1 MAPLSF
7 HEARE
12 RVLAE
17 VRAARGVPPAEKV
30 ALAEAAGRVLAVNI
44 AADRDSPALERSLR
58 DGYAVRTADLPGT
71 LEILGE
77 VRAGERFAGAVRPG
91 SAVEI
96 MTGAPL
102 PEGADA
108 VVMVEYA
115 ARENGRVRIEG
126 RSEPGQFINPRGAET
141 AAGALV
147 LRAGD
152 RIDPSAVALLAAC
165 GHARVRVFRKPV
177 VAILA
182 TGDEIV
188 DVEAAPEPFQ
198 VRNSNSAA
206 LAAQVAR
213 AGGVARVLPVA
224 RDRTDETRALIESGL
239 ESELLLISGGVSA
252 GRYDVVEPALAAL
265 GARFYFDRVRIQP
278 GQPLVFG
285 RARDR
290 FFFGLPGNP
299 ASTLVTFELFARAA
313 LELLAGREEAPL
325 LLPLAR
331 LTAEFRHSPGLTRF
345 LPAHLGGDGAEVTP
359 LAWHGSSD
367 IPALAR
373 ANCFLVADAARPL
386 YACGDL
392 IPVLLK

>member
-1 MAPLSF
+1 
-7 HEARE
+7 
-12 RVLAE
+12 
-17 VRAARGVPPAEKV
+17 
-30 ALAEAAGRVLAVNI
+30 
-44 AADRDSPALERSLR
+44 
-58 DGYAVRTADLPGT
+58 
-71 LEILGE
+71 
-77 VRAGERFAGAVRPG
+77 
-91 SAVEI
+91 
-96 MTGAPL
+96 
-102 PEGADA
+102 
-108 VVMVEYA
+108 
-115 ARENGRVRIEG
+115 VRIEG
-126 RSEPGQFINPRGAET
+126 RSEPGRFINPRGAET
-141 AAGALV
+141 MAGALV
-147 LRAGD
+147 LRAGG

-213 AGGVARVLPVA
+213 AGGVPRVLPVA

-345 LPAHLGGDGAEVTP
+345 LPARLGGDGAEVTP

-386 YACGDL
+386 YARGDL